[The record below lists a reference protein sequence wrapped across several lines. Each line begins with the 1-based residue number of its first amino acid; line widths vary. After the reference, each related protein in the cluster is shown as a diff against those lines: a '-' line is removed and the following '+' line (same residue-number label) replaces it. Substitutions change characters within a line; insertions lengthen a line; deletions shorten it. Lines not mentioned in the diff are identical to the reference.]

1 MENIIKKR
9 RLELGLTQAALAKM
23 IGITQQH
30 LDRYEKG
37 YQIPVEKIPHVAKVL
52 NIDMWLLLPAD
63 FEKPTEVLTEDE
75 KEDIIIECVIK
86 GLNNKQIYSELCK
99 QSYKN
104 IPDGSNFVEN

>member
-75 KEDIIIECVIK
+75 KAIIALFRK
-86 GLNNKQIYSELCK
+86 SKANNSDAQPTAKAE
-99 QSYKN
+99 
-104 IPDGSNFVEN
+104 

>member
-52 NIDMWLLLPAD
+52 NIDMWLLLPAE

-75 KEDIIIECVIK
+75 KAIIALFRK
-86 GLNNKQIYSELCK
+86 SKANNGNADTTAKAE
-99 QSYKN
+99 
-104 IPDGSNFVEN
+104 

>member
-52 NIDMWLLLPAD
+52 NIDMWLLLPED
-63 FEKPTEVLTEDE
+63 FKKPEEVLTDEE
-75 KEDIIIECVIK
+75 KEFIRLFRK
-86 GLNNKQIYSELCK
+86 SKANNGNADTTAKAE
-99 QSYKN
+99 
-104 IPDGSNFVEN
+104 